1 MRLGRGWRPGQ
12 VGSGG
17 ASTPSAGGSAAG
29 RRRNGM
35 KIIPMDYRLT
45 GGVALYLAL
54 SHTWGSLP
62 LSLSFI
68 PFIPRS
74 ISQKVMRGGQS
85 PFDGSRGDLPTNCPR
100 SCGRRVAGQGIRLP
114 QDTLALA
121 KKTVARAVSA
131 IPTCSGDSV
140 YQRLGTGLLSF
151 YPTVGCK

>member
-62 LSLSFI
+62 LSPLYL
-68 PFIPRS
+68 PFISLFYPLYS
-74 ISQKVMRGGQS
+74 TLHLTKGDERG
-85 PFDGSRGDLPTNCPR
+85 
-100 SCGRRVAGQGIRLP
+100 
-114 QDTLALA
+114 
-121 KKTVARAVSA
+121 A
-131 IPTCSGDSV
+131 IPV
-140 YQRLGTGLLSF
+140 
-151 YPTVGCK
+151 